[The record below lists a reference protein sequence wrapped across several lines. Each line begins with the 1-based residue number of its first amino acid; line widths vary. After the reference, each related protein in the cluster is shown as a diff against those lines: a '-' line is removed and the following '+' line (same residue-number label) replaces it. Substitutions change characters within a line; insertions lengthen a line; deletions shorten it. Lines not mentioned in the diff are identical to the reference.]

1 MIAKTETLGG
11 CKILRVSGRIDFE
24 SALDF
29 EQQINAMIQ
38 EAGDYYIIE
47 LSEVELLSSA
57 GLRVLLSTAKR
68 VAHRNASLALAA
80 PSQVVRQVFEISH
93 FNLLFKIFPSVPAAI
108 AALKGTNEVVRP
120 EPTAQES
127 LQRPSQT
134 GREEAG
140 PADFVVPSAVSA
152 AKPSL
157 PQKIEAPRPEPPPSV
172 LPPSPKIEAARS
184 EPPPI
189 PVVLPPPPAIEARSV
204 TVPPL
209 EQPPLP
215 PPAVPRSTET
225 PTVTPAPVP
234 PVVDESTRA
243 PAAPA
248 VPKPPQAQLASQTPP
263 PLPSG
268 NQSSPVLP
276 GPLPPPAA
284 RKEGPGTRREAKYP
298 ALLEVRAEGTSYP
311 CKDGDVIGTLGGLA
325 KPYFGQITNLAP
337 RHLLIGQ
344 LQGRWFVFTPKNVQH
359 PFILDGVVLRAG
371 ERKMLQYV
379 EHQVE
384 FSGHVFG
391 FRLIAQQPK
400 EGFFSRIFGRKTG
413 K

>member
-29 EQQINAMIQ
+29 EHQINAMIQ
-38 EAGDYYIIE
+38 ETGDYYIIE

-57 GLRVLLSTAKR
+57 GLRVMLSTAKR

-108 AALKGTNEVVRP
+108 AGLKGTSEVVQP
-120 EPTAQES
+120 EPTAQGS
-127 LQRPSQT
+127 LQRPGQT
-134 GREEAG
+134 GSEEARTT
-140 PADFVVPSAVSA
+140 DLVVPSAVSA
-152 AKPSL
+152 AKSSL

-172 LPPSPKIEAARS
+172 LPPSPKVEAARS

-189 PVVLPPPPAIEARSV
+189 PVVLPPPPAVAARSV
-204 TVPPL
+204 TVPPP
-209 EQPPLP
+209 EPARQ
-215 PPAVPRSTET
+215 PPAVPRSAET
-225 PTVTPAPVP
+225 PTVAPAPVP
-234 PVVDESTRA
+234 PLVEESTKV
-243 PAAPA
+243 PAATA
-248 VPKPPQAQLASQTPP
+248 VPKPSQARPAPQTPP
-263 PLPSG
+263 PLPSA
-268 NQSSPVLP
+268 NQSGPVLP
-276 GPLPPPAA
+276 GPLPPPVA
-284 RKEGPGTRREAKYP
+284 RKEGSVIRREAKYP

-325 KPYFGQITNLAP
+325 QSYFGQITNLAP

-371 ERKMLQYV
+371 ERMMLQYV

-384 FSGHVFG
+384 FSGYVFG
-391 FRLIAQQPK
+391 FRLISQQPK
-400 EGFFSRIFGRKTG
+400 EGFFVTNFWP
-413 K
+413 